1 MTTVQR
7 PVKVIIAKAGLDG
20 HERGAYAVTSAL
32 RDAGMDVVYLGM
44 FQTPER
50 IAEAALQ
57 EDAEVV
63 GLSSLNGEHIRF
75 TRRVL
80 EALRDRGLHDVLLIV
95 GGIVPGEDVP
105 QLREM
110 GVTGVFPPGSPMREI
125 VAFITGQTRTA
136 GDGRGRDA

>member
-1 MTTVQR
+1 MTSSQR

-20 HERGAYAVTSAL
+20 HERGAHAVASAL

-44 FQTPER
+44 FQPPER

-80 EALRDRGLHDVLLIV
+80 SALRDRKLDDVLVIV
-95 GGIVPGEDVP
+95 GGIVPAEDVP
-105 QLREM
+105 ELHAM
-110 GVTGVFPPGSPMREI
+110 GVTGVFPPGSPLRDI
-125 VAFITGQTRTA
+125 VGFIIGRTRP
-136 GDGRGRDA
+136 GGPP

>member
-20 HERGAYAVTSAL
+20 HERGAHAVTSAL

-50 IAEAALQ
+50 IAEAVLQ

-80 EALRDRGLHDVLLIV
+80 EALHDRGLGDVLLIV
-95 GGIVPGEDVP
+95 GGIVPAEDVP

-125 VAFITGQTRTA
+125 VAFITGHALT
-136 GDGRGRDA
+136 GDGRGRDG